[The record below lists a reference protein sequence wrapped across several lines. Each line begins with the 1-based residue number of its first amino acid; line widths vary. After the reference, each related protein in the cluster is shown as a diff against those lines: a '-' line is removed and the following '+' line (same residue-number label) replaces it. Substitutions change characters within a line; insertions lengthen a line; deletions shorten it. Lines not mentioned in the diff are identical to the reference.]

1 LEKKSHSRNPLIFGL
16 FARMQ
21 LVEQVG
27 SGIGRIQELMEKAG
41 LPEASFRKEGMFT
54 VILQRPHPSEV
65 AQDEAGSEKSSEK
78 GSEKGSEKI
87 LELLRENPKLTIAEI
102 AEAISIST
110 RAVEKKI
117 ARLKEEGILTRQ
129 GPDRGGQ
136 WQVRQE

>member
-1 LEKKSHSRNPLIFGL
+1 
-16 FARMQ
+16 
-21 LVEQVG
+21 
-27 SGIGRIQELMEKAG
+27 
-41 LPEASFRKEGMFT
+41 MFT

-78 GSEKGSEKI
+78 GSEKI

-102 AEAISIST
+102 AEVISIST